1 MQHYDGLKNRTFIVN
16 TNVFKFTKQKSL
28 ICLFTV
34 PKTFPILSKLHTR
47 DANLKMVFYVL
58 HQCPTDFSMSL
69 QFSVPD
75 SDVNMH
81 QLRISS
87 MVI

>member
-1 MQHYDGLKNRTFIVN
+1 MQHYDGLKNHTFIVH

-34 PKTFPILSKLHTR
+34 PKTSPILSELHTR
-47 DANLKMVFYVL
+47 CKSKEGFLCTPSM
-58 HQCPTDFSMSL
+58 PTDFSMSL

-75 SDVNMH
+75 SNVNMH

-87 MVI
+87 MVL